1 MTSRGKGSR
10 RKVKRD
16 RKMVLK
22 EEKLKKGKKK
32 EISRNKK
39 SRRRKIVVEALLNS
53 RATGLV
59 MSLEFARKNKFKKKL
74 ERSIYMRNIDSISNH
89 KELIEHTVEVELF
102 YKGHKERTE
111 IDIIGGQKWSI
122 ILGIL

>member
-1 MTSRGKGSR
+1 M
-10 RKVKRD
+10 VKIG
-16 RKMVLK
+16 LK
-22 EEKLKKGKKK
+22 QEDDEKR
-32 EISRNKK
+32 I
-39 SRRRKIVVEALLNS
+39 IVEALPNS

>member
-1 MTSRGKGSR
+1 M
-10 RKVKRD
+10 VKIG
-16 RKMVLK
+16 LK
-22 EEKLKKGKKK
+22 QEDDEKR
-32 EISRNKK
+32 I
-39 SRRRKIVVEALLNS
+39 IVEALLNS

-59 MSLEFARKNKFKKKL
+59 MSLEFARKNKFKKKKL

-122 ILGIL
+122 IL